1 MASFADIKD
10 FIPAL
15 NDATNALA
23 TRVQSILDRLPPEAD
38 VQGVFNDLNA
48 LKSQLQGIAA
58 DPNNPLPPVV

>member
-1 MASFADIKD
+1 MASFSDIKD

-23 TRVQSILDRLPPEAD
+23 VRVQSILDRLPPEAD

-48 LKSQLQGIAA
+48 LKTQLEAIAA
-58 DPNNPLPPVV
+58 DPNNPLPTP